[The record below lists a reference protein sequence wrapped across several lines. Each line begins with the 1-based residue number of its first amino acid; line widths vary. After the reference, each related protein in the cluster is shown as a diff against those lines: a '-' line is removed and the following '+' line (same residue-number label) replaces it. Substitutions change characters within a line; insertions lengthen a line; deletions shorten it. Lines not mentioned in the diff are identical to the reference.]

1 MHDWMLK
8 FADDTKIFSC
18 IKDSMDNSKMQK
30 DLDTIIE
37 WADKWQMKF
46 NVNKCKVM
54 HAGKANSKKPY
65 CMRENILQEL
75 IRR

>member
-1 MHDWMLK
+1 
-8 FADDTKIFSC
+8 
-18 IKDSMDNSKMQK
+18 MDNSKMQK